1 MTSQNKRMGDT
12 HEAWLIEMLGGR
24 QSPGSGNQW
33 RNPMD
38 GRHNRYEQ
46 QFAWAWD
53 GKSTRSKSVS
63 VTRDMLNKAVEQ
75 SDGER
80 PMIALRFYDDDR
92 LRIHEDWFV
101 IRASDF
107 IELQEAAVTSIEYD
121 ADSNEERA

>member
-1 MTSQNKRMGDT
+1 MTSLNKKMGDT
-12 HEAWLIEMLGGR
+12 HEAWLIEQFGGR

-46 QFAWAWD
+46 EFAWAWD

-63 VTRDMLNKAVEQ
+63 VTRAMLDKAVEQ
-75 SDGER
+75 ADGER

-92 LRIHEDWFV
+92 LRSHEDWIV

-107 IELQEAAVTSIEYD
+107 IELQEKAED
-121 ADSNEERA
+121 NG

>member
-1 MTSQNKRMGDT
+1 MTSLNKKMGDT
-12 HEAWLIEMLGGR
+12 HEAWLIEQFGGR
-24 QSPGSGNQW
+24 QSPGSGSQW

-46 QFAWAWD
+46 KFAWAWD

-63 VTRDMLNKAVEQ
+63 VTRAMLDKAVEQ
-75 SDGER
+75 ADGER

-92 LRIHEDWFV
+92 LRSHEDWIV

-107 IELQEAAVTSIEYD
+107 IELQEKAED
-121 ADSNEERA
+121 NG